1 MTGIR
6 TTLTEAGVSND
17 ELTAREMRIAE
28 MAAELAVKKVTEQFY
43 AQVGRSVFNKL
54 LILLGA
60 IFVGWAAGK
69 GLIKFV

>member
-1 MTGIR
+1 
-6 TTLTEAGVSND
+6 VSND

-43 AQVGRSVFNKL
+43 AQVGRSVFNKA

-60 IFVGWAAGK
+60 VVVGWATGM
-69 GLIKFV
+69 GYIKFG

>member
-1 MTGIR
+1 MQN
-6 TTLTEAGVSND
+6 E

-43 AQVGRSVFNKL
+43 AQVGRSVFNKA

-60 IFVGWAAGK
+60 AFVGWVAGK
-69 GLIKFV
+69 GLIKFG